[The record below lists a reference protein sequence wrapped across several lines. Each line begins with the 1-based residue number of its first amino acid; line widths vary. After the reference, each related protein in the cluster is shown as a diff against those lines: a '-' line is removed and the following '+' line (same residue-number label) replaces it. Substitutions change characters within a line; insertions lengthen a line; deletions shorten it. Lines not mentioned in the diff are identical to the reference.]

1 MNTPSTTCPNC
12 GNALEEVKFCP
23 ACGQSANIQRLSMHQ
38 ILHDL
43 VHVLTHADKGLLFL
57 TKELAL
63 RPGITAKAYMDG
75 KRKQFFNPFSYLML
89 TIAVS
94 AFLTNYFHLIE
105 GSEDNSNPVSVMI
118 TKNINL
124 VFLIAVPITAVF
136 TKLLFHKS
144 PYNYAEHLSMQAFMG
159 GFRVFF
165 FILIFTPLVIFFR
178 EQYYTVLSF
187 YMAIWVAFLS
197 WANIQFF
204 GGNKIWVIL
213 RTILAL
219 ILTQFVLT
227 MLIFMTIKML
237 R

>member
-1 MNTPSTTCPNC
+1 
-12 GNALEEVKFCP
+12 
-23 ACGQSANIQRLSMHQ
+23 
-38 ILHDL
+38 
-43 VHVLTHADKGLLFL
+43 
-57 TKELAL
+57 
-63 RPGITAKAYMDG
+63 
-75 KRKQFFNPFSYLML
+75 
-89 TIAVS
+89 
-94 AFLTNYFHLIE
+94 
-105 GSEDNSNPVSVMI
+105 
-118 TKNINL
+118 
-124 VFLIAVPITAVF
+124 
-136 TKLLFHKS
+136 
-144 PYNYAEHLSMQAFMG
+144 MG

-178 EQYYTVLSF
+178 EQYYTVPSF

-213 RTILAL
+213 RTVLAL